1 MVMNEPDEKELRQA
15 RDFIFKLLREP
26 KELEKWADKVMA
38 GWLKRKHY
46 KRS

>member
-1 MVMNEPDEKELRQA
+1 MVMKEPSERELKQA
-15 RDFIFKLLREP
+15 RDFIDKLLREP
-26 KELEKWADKVMA
+26 KELEKWVDKVMT